1 MNSICV
7 FCGASA
13 GNNPIFRAA
22 ATELGTLLGKSGVE
36 LVWGG
41 GHVGLMGVVAD
52 AVVAA
57 SGHVW
62 GVIPTFMAERE
73 LAYKLDP
80 AQPGTTEILAVDS
93 MHTRKAAMAA
103 RADAFVAMPGGF
115 GTMDE
120 FFEILTWA
128 QLGLHDKPI
137 ALLNTQGFFNPLMAM
152 VEHMCAEGF
161 VKKQHANLIHVAD
174 KPAVLLAAL
183 RSTFNAR
190 SDAGNNA
197 SNA

>member
-13 GNNPIFRAA
+13 GNNPIFRTA
-22 ATELGTLLGKSGVE
+22 ATELGTLLGSTGLE

-52 AVVAA
+52 AAVAA
-57 SGHVW
+57 GGHVW
-62 GVIPTFMAERE
+62 GVIPVFMATRE
-73 LAYKLDP
+73 LAYRIDTS
-80 AQPGTTEILAVDS
+80 QPGSAEILSVDS

-152 VEHMCAEGF
+152 VEHMRAEGF
-161 VKKQHANLIHVAD
+161 VKTQHADLIHIAD
-174 KPAVLLAAL
+174 TPAALLATL
-183 RSTFNAR
+183 RAA
-190 SDAGNNA
+190 SDARTKA
-197 SNA
+197 SDA

>member
-13 GNNPIFRAA
+13 GDNPVYRAA
-22 ATELGTLLGKSGVE
+22 ATEMGSLLGKSGLE

-52 AVVAA
+52 AAVSA

-62 GVIPTFMAERE
+62 GVIPAFMEARE
-73 LAYKLDP
+73 LAYRIDP
-80 AQPGTTEILAVDS
+80 AAPGSAELLSVDS

-120 FFEILTWA
+120 LFEILTWA
-128 QLGLHDKPI
+128 QLGLHDKPVG
-137 ALLNTQGFFNPLMAM
+137 LLNTQGFFNPLIAM
-152 VEHMCAEGF
+152 VEHMRAEGF
-161 VKKQHANLIHVAD
+161 VKAQHADLIHIAD
-174 KPAVLLAAL
+174 TPQALLASL
-183 RSTFNAR
+183 RTAFDAR
-190 SDAGNNA
+190 SKAPDA
-197 SNA
+197 

>member
-13 GNNPIFRAA
+13 GHDPVYRAA
-22 ATELGTLLGKSGVE
+22 ATELGTLFGNSGIE

-41 GHVGLMGVVAD
+41 GHVGLMGVIAD
-52 AVVAA
+52 SVTAA
-57 SGHVW
+57 GGHVW
-62 GVIPTFMAERE
+62 GVIPDFMATRE
-73 LAYKLDP
+73 LAYLADP
-80 AQPGTTEILAVDS
+80 AQPGTAEILQVDS

-103 RADAFVAMPGGF
+103 RADAFVALPGGF

-137 ALLNTQGFFNPLMAM
+137 ALLNVNGFFNPLMTM
-152 VEHMCAEGF
+152 VEHMQAEGF
-161 VKKQHANLIHVAD
+161 VKPQHAGLITLAD
-174 KPAVLLAAL
+174 TPATLLAAL
-183 RSTFNAR
+183 GAHLKAR
-190 SDAGNNA
+190 HA
-197 SNA
+197 

>member
-13 GNNPIFRAA
+13 GNDPVYRAA
-22 ATELGTLLGKSGVE
+22 ATELGTLLGKSGME

-57 SGHVW
+57 GGHVW
-62 GVIPTFMAERE
+62 GVIPEFMAERE
-73 LAYKLDP
+73 LSYRADP
-80 AQPGTTEILAVDS
+80 TRPGSAEILPVDS

-161 VKKQHANLIHVAD
+161 VRAQHADLIHIAD
-174 KPAVLLAAL
+174 TPAALLATL
-183 RSTFNAR
+183 RAAF
-190 SDAGNNA
+190 DAGSKVLDA
-197 SNA
+197 